1 MNFTLFK
8 KRKQRQKP
16 NILTV
21 EQSQELGH
29 LAGNK
34 LMKNIA
40 DQGLVSFNYSL
51 PYLEISWT
59 FN

>member
-34 LMKNIA
+34 LMKNVT
-40 DQGLVSFNYSL
+40 DQGLVSLNYGL
-51 PYLEISWT
+51 LT
-59 FN
+59 

>member
-34 LMKNIA
+34 LMKNVT
-40 DQGLVSFNYSL
+40 DQGLVSLNYGLLTWKSHGH
-51 PYLEISWT
+51 
-59 FN
+59 

>member
-40 DQGLVSFNYSL
+40 DQGLVSLNYGL
-51 PYLEISWT
+51 PYL
-59 FN
+59 

>member
-1 MNFTLFK
+1 MNFTLY
-8 KRKQRQKP
+8 KRRKLRQKP

-34 LMKNIA
+34 LMKNVT
-40 DQGLVSFNYSL
+40 DQGLVSV
-51 PYLEISWT
+51 I
-59 FN
+59 